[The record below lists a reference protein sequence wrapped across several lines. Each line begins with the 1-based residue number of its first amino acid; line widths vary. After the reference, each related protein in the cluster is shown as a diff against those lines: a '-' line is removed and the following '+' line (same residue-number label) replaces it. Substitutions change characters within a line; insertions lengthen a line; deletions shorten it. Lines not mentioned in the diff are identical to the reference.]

1 MMDFYQRVAIVCK
14 AIPAGKVATYGQI
27 ALLCGCPRNSRQV
40 GYGLNKKMTEDVPA
54 HRVVNHQGYL
64 SGAQSFETYDLQRR
78 LLAAEGVE
86 VSSEQR
92 VNLQKFGWSNT
103 MEEAY
108 AFRTLFGKDGFPET

>member
-1 MMDFYQRVAIVCK
+1 MDFYQKVAIVCK

-40 GYGLNKKMTEDVPA
+40 GYGLNKKIKEDIPA

-64 SGAQSFETYDLQRR
+64 SGARSFATYDLQRR
-78 LLAAEGVE
+78 LLEAEGVE
-86 VSSEQR
+86 VSPGQR
-92 VNLQKFGWSNT
+92 VDLKKFGWNNT

-108 AFRTLFGKDGFPET
+108 AFRALFAREFE